1 MATTHITHHEHGTTV
16 VKVVLEEGE
25 AWHGAHVIVSV
36 RKPTHTDDVAHVA
49 LEATEWDGEG
59 KDGTLYIQSW
69 EDANDDSWENHYPD
83 YFPSVE
89 MLATSEVA
97 K

>member
-25 AWHGAHVIVSV
+25 AWNGAHVIVSV
-36 RKPTHTDDVAHVA
+36 RKPTHIDDLAHVS
-49 LEATEWDGEG
+49 LDATEWDSAG
-59 KDGTLYIQSW
+59 KDGTLAISSW
-69 EDANDDSWENHYPD
+69 EDANDDCWENHYPD
-83 YFPSVE
+83 YFTDVE
-89 MLATSEVA
+89 MLTMSRVA